1 MANSEFQFHNDIY
14 KCLTPEIIE
23 ENKLIMLLQSKK
35 YLNEFF
41 LHKIHMH
48 VDVFDLY
55 RSLKS
60 DITDTSPLISI
71 AENLPIR
78 IE

>member
-1 MANSEFQFHNDIY
+1 MSNSEFQFHNDIY
-14 KCLTPEIIE
+14 KYLTPEIIE

-41 LHKIHMH
+41 LHNIQTH
-48 VDVFDLY
+48 VNVFDLY
-55 RSLKS
+55 HSLKS
-60 DITDTSPLISI
+60 DITDTSPSISI
-71 AENLPIR
+71 AETLPIR